1 MSLKLLLDEN
11 LRHESIWSSLASRN
25 RSSAEHLDVVR
36 VGDEGMPPYST
47 ADDELLAWAAAHN
60 RIVVSL
66 DERSLP
72 AELARR
78 RESGQ
83 SSPGIIFLRKNLPTP
98 LILELLELVAF
109 ATARDEWVD
118 ACRWLP

>member
-11 LRHESIWSSLASRN
+11 LRHESIWSAVTSRN
-25 RSSAEHLDVVR
+25 RSSADQLDVVR
-36 VGDEGMPPYST
+36 VGDEGMPSYST
-47 ADDELLAWAAAHN
+47 ADDELLAWAAAHD
-60 RIVVSL
+60 RIIVSL

-72 AELARR
+72 AEVARR

-83 SSPGIIFLRKNLPTP
+83 NSPGIIFLRKNLPTG
-98 LILELLELVAF
+98 LVVELLELVAF
-109 ATARDEWVD
+109 ATDRDEWAD